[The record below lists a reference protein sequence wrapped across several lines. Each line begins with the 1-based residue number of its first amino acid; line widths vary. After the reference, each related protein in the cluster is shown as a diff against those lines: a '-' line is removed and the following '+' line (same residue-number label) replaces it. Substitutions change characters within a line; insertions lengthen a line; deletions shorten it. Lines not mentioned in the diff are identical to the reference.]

1 MVAQREKLE
10 KAKIYLDLALKTE
23 ERIQQSIGR
32 VNEKTKSAFTLASAL
47 IPVVAGLGYFIG
59 KETNS
64 YWILFPVFLSLSAF
78 VAAIALGI
86 GLFRPTS
93 FDYCDPKCVVKKYK
107 GQDKSTIFF
116 VYTWAS
122 TIVDTANN
130 NASILNSKERT
141 SNYMYSCIIIGLAIL
156 AVAFLFLAISLTIC

>member
-1 MVAQREKLE
+1 M
-10 KAKIYLDLALKTE
+10 KTE
-23 ERIQQSIGR
+23 QRIQQSISR

-78 VAAIALGI
+78 VAAITIGI

-93 FDYCDPKCVVKKYK
+93 FDYCDPRCIIEQYK
-107 GQDKSTIFF
+107 GQGKSTIFF
-116 VYTWAS
+116 IYTWAS
-122 TIVDTANN
+122 TIVETSNN
-130 NASILNSKERT
+130 NAAILNSRERS

-156 AVAFLFLAISLTIC
+156 AGSFLLLAITLIRF